1 MLFENQGLDAV
12 ANKNHNVEN
21 MKRLMILAAM
31 TPLLAFG
38 EGNAK
43 APDFTRV
50 DAAGRKVRLSRYRG
64 KVVLL
69 DFWATWCTGCKQE
82 MPWYVEFA
90 DNYKKEGLAVLG
102 VAMDDEGWRIVKPFL
117 AEKMKLNY
125 PVVVGDAAIAK
136 QFGGVRSLP
145 LTLLI
150 DRGGRIAYSHSGV
163 VDKEKF
169 EDKIQELLARAR

>member
-1 MLFENQGLDAV
+1 MLLSLCSGAQSPPVKVLSIGDTMPDITIT
-12 ANKNHNVEN
+12 NVYN
-21 MKRLMILAAM
+21 YPSSTIHFSDLK
-31 TPLLAFG
+31 
-38 EGNAK
+38 
-43 APDFTRV
+43 
-50 DAAGRKVRLSRYRG
+50 G
-64 KVVLL
+64 KLVIL

-90 DNYKKEGLAVLG
+90 DNYKKDGLAVLG

-150 DRGGRIAYSHSGV
+150 DRGGLIAYSHAGV